1 MAESIYTW
9 WLFLGMPT
17 YAAEYPYSGA
27 LLIASLP
34 GSISNKAH
42 QLTFVYYA
50 AVSIWQFLI
59 SFPNTQAT
67 VGFILN
73 LSDKGLMF
81 RDLFRNVF
89 HFKHATKYL
98 TSHLT
103 CIRHQIFWTDKKRI
117 TDDRTL
123 LWIKK
128 KYKPWKYTTQR
139 RIYQWC
145 R

>member
-1 MAESIYTW
+1 M
-9 WLFLGMPT
+9 LLNCL
-17 YAAEYPYSGA
+17 YSGA

-103 CIRHQIFWTDKKRI
+103 SIRHQIFWTDKKRI

-128 KYKPWKYTTQR
+128 NTSHQSIQHSEGFTSDVDKFRY
-139 RIYQWC
+139 
-145 R
+145 